1 MQTEP
6 GSERRTAPR
15 GVHVARAADALRI
28 ELDPVGRAGAQGLDR
43 RTLVVGLGTAVF
55 TGAVAPIAYLQ
66 LGARDPNF
74 TRDGGVVLLAFVVGC
89 MWLLCVALAVAT
101 FDYGTRRTRI
111 GVLAGVLLVERR
123 SPLVRRRASV
133 PVAEIASLAVE
144 THYAPLHRYPLA
156 CLTVRR
162 RRGDPLT
169 LLVERPRADQ
179 EWVCDELLAAL
190 ARAALRDRAPGA
202 TEPAS

>member
-1 MQTEP
+1 MQTE
-6 GSERRTAPR
+6 SEPDRRAVPR
-15 GVHVARAADALRI
+15 GVHVARAAGALRI
-28 ELDPVGRAGAQGLDR
+28 ELDPVGRAGAKGLER
-43 RTLVVGLGTAVF
+43 RTLVAGLGTAVF

-66 LGARDPNF
+66 LGASEHNF

-89 MWLLCVALAVAT
+89 MWLLFAALAIAT
-101 FDYGTRRTRI
+101 IDYGTRRTRI

-123 SPLVRRRASV
+123 SPLLRRRVSV
-133 PVAEIASLAVE
+133 PLAEVASLAVE

-169 LLVERPRADQ
+169 LLIERPRADQ
-179 EWVCDELLAAL
+179 EWVRAELQSALDAAG
-190 ARAALRDRAPGA
+190 AAAEGPRP
-202 TEPAS
+202 TEGT